1 MMAQSSLHLAIDIR
15 NRIATIGLYDHS
27 RWLAIRRIGVHP
39 GRTPDEYAYFL
50 RAMMGTMMGTNMG
63 TIMGT
68 IMGTELAEEESNR
81 KRASLSLQ
89 TAWISSVVP
98 HATDAFIEAVRQ
110 EFGIEAGL
118 IGPGVKTGLKIRTDT
133 PGEVGADLVC
143 AAVAAKQ
150 LCSVPCIIIDFG
162 VAITLSALNRA
173 GEFVGAAIA
182 PGLEASVEAL
192 KANAAQLPEVKLAFP
207 ARAIGASTADAIRSG
222 VVLGAAG
229 AVESLISRFSI
240 ELHSSSVP
248 LPSGGTNLQER
259 SASPTIVGT
268 GDSLG
273 KEILA
278 RLGHTTFE
286 PNLVLDGIRIIA
298 SMNSHR

>member
-39 GRTPDEYAYFL
+39 GRTNDEYAYFL
-50 RAMMGTMMGTNMG
+50 RTMMDTTKGPTMG
-63 TIMGT
+63 TIIGT
-68 IMGTELAEEESNR
+68 IMGTEHAEESNS
-81 KRASLSLQ
+81 KRSSLPLQ

-150 LCSVPCIIIDFG
+150 LCSVPCIIVDFG
-162 VAITLSALNRA
+162 VAITLSALNGA

-182 PGLEASVEAL
+182 PGLEASVDAL
-192 KANAAQLPEVKLAFP
+192 KENAAQLPEVKLAFP
-207 ARAIGASTADAIRSG
+207 MRAIGASTADAIRSG

-248 LPSGGTNLQER
+248 QPSGSTNLQAR
-259 SASPTIVGT
+259 SAYPTIVGT